1 MSVEDVIIRLQ
12 TMEREVLRAQ
22 QMAAAAEQRAQAA
35 EQKAQLSDQVLQQL
49 SMLPN
54 AVAQAVATGASSRNN
69 ARQLID
75 PKGLGKPPSFRGH
88 EADFQMWVKKTG
100 NYILS
105 VFPEAQELMREAA
118 ESSIPFDVGVYYGT
132 QGMPSN
138 QVCDEID
145 NQVYA
150 ALMALTTDEPFDIT
164 VGAGTG
170 KDWRHGGDCIGGT
183 TRRQSAGQE
192 DSSERS

>member
-1 MSVEDVIIRLQ
+1 MTISVEDVIIRLQ

-75 PKGLGKPPSFRGH
+75 PKGLGKPPSF
-88 EADFQMWVKKTG
+88 
-100 NYILS
+100 
-105 VFPEAQELMREAA
+105 
-118 ESSIPFDVGVYYGT
+118 
-132 QGMPSN
+132 
-138 QVCDEID
+138 
-145 NQVYA
+145 
-150 ALMALTTDEPFDIT
+150 
-164 VGAGTG
+164 
-170 KDWRHGGDCIGGT
+170 
-183 TRRQSAGQE
+183 
-192 DSSERS
+192 